1 MHRIPVIDVRPL
13 SARKSTVQNK
23 EDVTWN
29 RVSKNERKNSHIKG
43 IYTLDDIDFIDV
55 DDVLFSRLAMA
66 WANVTEQ
73 VSQVDELIAWG
84 DFGLNMI
91 EIDMQLRAYEPRWF
105 KKGSMHK
112 IKGMEYIDLP
122 KGYRLILLVG
132 QENETQIYLWRK
144 II

>member
-1 MHRIPVIDVRPL
+1 MHRIPVIDVRPMDI
-13 SARKSTVQNK
+13 RKSTVQNK

-43 IYTLDDIDFIDV
+43 IYTVDDIDFIDV

-73 VSQVDELIAWG
+73 VNQVDELIAWG

-91 EIDMQLRAYEPRWF
+91 ETDMQLRAYEPRWF
-105 KKGSMHK
+105 KKNGMHK

-144 II
+144 

>member
-73 VSQVDELIAWG
+73 VNQVDELIAWG

-91 EIDMQLRAYEPRWF
+91 ETDMQLRAYEPRWF

>member
-1 MHRIPVIDVRPL
+1 MHRIPVIDIRPVNT
-13 SARKSTVQNK
+13 RKSTVQNK

-43 IYTLDDIDFIDV
+43 IYTLENIDFIDV

-73 VSQVDELIAWG
+73 VNQVDELIAWG

-91 EIDMQLRAYEPRWF
+91 EVDMQLRAYEPRWF
-105 KKGSMHK
+105 KKNSMHK

-122 KGYRLILLVG
+122 NNYRLILLVG

-144 II
+144 

>member
-1 MHRIPVIDVRPL
+1 MHRIPVIDIRPVNY
-13 SARKSTVQNK
+13 RKSTVQNK
-23 EDVTWN
+23 DDVTWN

-43 IYTLDDIDFIDV
+43 IYTLDNIDFIDV

-91 EIDMQLRAYEPRWF
+91 EVDMQLRAYEPRWF
-105 KKGSMHK
+105 KKNSMHK

-122 KGYRLILLVG
+122 NRYRLILLIG

-144 II
+144 

>member
-1 MHRIPVIDVRPL
+1 MHRIPVIDVRPVN
-13 SARKSTVQNK
+13 ARKSTVQNK

-29 RVSKNERKNSHIKG
+29 KVSKNERKNSHIKG
-43 IYTLDDIDFIDV
+43 IYTLENIDFIDV

-73 VSQVDELIAWG
+73 VNQVDELIAWG

-91 EIDMQLRAYEPRWF
+91 EVDMQLRAYEPRWF
-105 KKGSMHK
+105 KKNSMHK

-122 KGYRLILLVG
+122 NNYRLILLIG

-144 II
+144 MI

>member
-66 WANVTEQ
+66 WANITEQ
-73 VSQVDELIAWG
+73 VNQVDELIAWG
-84 DFGLNMI
+84 DFGLTMI

-105 KKGSMHK
+105 KKGSMHI

-144 II
+144 